1 MNPAELTA
9 LVGAAALLLTAV
21 GGFLAVQRAGR
32 AARLGAAEAAQA
44 VIDKEKQNER
54 EARQK
59 ERETELGAWG
69 NVHQAGQE
77 DNRILRAQ
85 LREVEHAADRM
96 IKKLEEE
103 CGRKIK
109 SLQDEIMWQAEVHGA
124 KLKSLHEE
132 IAALRS
138 RQDHQAP

>member
-85 LREVEHAADRM
+85 LREVLDAAD
-96 IKKLEEE
+96 
-103 CGRKIK
+103 RKIK
-109 SLQDEIMWQAEVHGA
+109 SLQDETMWQAEVHGA